1 MEDHPMMLYVLRNP
15 EYDASNFGISSKHN
29 RVWVRLPHE
38 VDDKAPEGVPV
49 VKLER
54 HVPGL
59 VRLVPESDGKR
70 WFMFG
75 GNFAHTSDSRFRE
88 AVEALTG
95 HPFYGAVALH
105 DRTEG

>member
-1 MEDHPMMLYVLRNP
+1 MMLYVLRNP
-15 EYDASNFGISSKHN
+15 EYDASNGGVTAKHN
-29 RVWVRLPHE
+29 RLYVKLPHYAA
-38 VDDKAPEGVPV
+38 DDKAPDGVPV

-59 VRLVPESDGKR
+59 VRLVPESDGKK

-88 AVEALTG
+88 AIEALTG
-95 HPFYGAVALH
+95 NPFYGAVAVH